1 MNVEFRIFRQ
11 QAPDAQPSIQ
21 TYAIDIG
28 PKSTILDAITRIKWE
43 QDGTLAFRKNCR
55 NTICGSCAMRI
66 NDRAG
71 LACQQHIDEALQG
84 RDHIAIGPMGNLPVV
99 KDLIVDMRNFWVDL
113 KRVDPYI
120 SSASRVIPE
129 REFIQTPEERA
140 KLDRMGNCIM
150 CGACYSDCNAKE
162 VNPGFV
168 GPHALAK
175 ANRMRL
181 DNRDDRTADRVQELN
196 SLDGVWGCT
205 RCHNCND
212 VCPMEVAP
220 LDQITAVKQAALHQ
234 ASATVTGSSR
244 AVRHRRAMVSLVKS
258 GGWVD
263 ERKFGVEVV
272 GNYFRD
278 LQGLL
283 SLAPLGLRMIAR
295 GKFPL
300 AFEESEGTTEIRQ
313 TINAA
318 IAAAEFDTGEI
329 DTGELDAISSNATTS
344 NPEESN

>member
-11 QAPDAQPSIQ
+11 PAPDAQPSIKS
-21 TYAIDIG
+21 YHIDVN
-28 PKSTILDAITRIKWE
+28 PKNTILDALTRIKWE

-66 NDRAG
+66 NDRAD
-71 LACQQHIDEALQG
+71 LACQKHIDEALVG
-84 RDHIAIGPMGNLPVV
+84 RDFIAICPMGNMPVV
-99 KDLIVDMRNFWVDL
+99 KDLIVDMNPFWADL
-113 KRVDPYI
+113 KRVDPYV
-120 SSASRVIPE
+120 STASRSLPE
-129 REFIQTPEERA
+129 REFLQLPEERA
-140 KLDRMGNCIM
+140 KLDQMGNCIM

-181 DNRDDRTADRVQELN
+181 DTRDDRTVERVGDLN

-205 RCHNCND
+205 RCQNCND

-220 LDQITAVKQAALHQ
+220 LDQISKIKQAVLQ
-234 ASATVTGSSR
+234 EPKTATAATR
-244 AVRHRRAMVSLVKS
+244 AERHRKTMVSLVKE

-278 LQGLL
+278 LRGLL
-283 SLAPLGLRMIAR
+283 SLAPLGLRMVTR

-300 AFEESEGTTEIRQ
+300 SFEPSEGTAEVRQ
-313 TINAA
+313 LIEAVEKTA
-318 IAAAEFDTGEI
+318 IVQ
-329 DTGELDAISSNATTS
+329 
-344 NPEESN
+344 ESQS